1 MHQAPVA
8 ACLSLRPSSS
18 SSSLPSLA
26 ELIGETVL
34 LASAAIAQAVHERG
48 RGGLTIRTRR
58 IAEDLIVQLYAL
70 QRACVSEGVNFD
82 ALARSHGQRAIVRR
96 YAELRHLPD
105 APDVELTDVMVNEMI
120 SWPLDF
126 LNKIV
131 RARMH

>member
-1 MHQAPVA
+1 HPAPA
-8 ACLSLRPSSS
+8 HAC
-18 SSSLPSLA
+18 PSLLPPLSSAPSFA
-26 ELIGETVL
+26 ELIGELVAT
-34 LASAAIAQAVHERG
+34 ATAAIAQALAERQD
-48 RGGLTIRTRR
+48 GGLTVTTKRV
-58 IAEDLIVQLYAL
+58 AEDLIVQLYSL
-70 QRACVSEGVNFD
+70 QRACVSEGVDFD